1 MRYGKKREK
10 SKPTGARKK
19 MSAKRKTISSKR
31 TTSKK
36 KDSNWMQKAVGK
48 EGALRRMAKQEDG
61 MTKSGKIS
69 KSWMD
74 KKLSDPRTSTTV
86 KRRINLAKTFAKY
99 RKK

>member
-10 SKPTGARKK
+10 SKPTSARKK
-19 MSAKRKTISSKR
+19 MTTKR
-31 TTSKK
+31 TSAKK
-36 KDSNWMQKAVGK
+36 KDANWMQKAVGK
-48 EGALRRMAKQEDG
+48 EGALRKMADQEGG

-69 KSWMD
+69 RSWMD